1 MIATIELEELVPT
14 DATQERA
21 KLVEVSNISAK
32 VDHIMQQV
40 VAETIER
47 VDERHRFLRN
57 IAKSGARTTYG
68 DTYGKGVEKRLD
80 GPGNYYEGNLSE
92 GRGTRTGYG
101 DRVDMPDFLG
111 DQYSDGD
118 EIPGTAT
125 FRRTEDRNM
134 DP

>member
-14 DATQERA
+14 DSAQERA
-21 KLVEVSNISAK
+21 KLVEVRNISAK